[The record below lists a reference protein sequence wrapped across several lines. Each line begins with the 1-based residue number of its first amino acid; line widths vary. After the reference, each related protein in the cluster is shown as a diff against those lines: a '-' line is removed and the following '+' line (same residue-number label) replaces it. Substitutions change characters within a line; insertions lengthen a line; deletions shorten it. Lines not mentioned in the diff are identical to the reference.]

1 MSEPAK
7 RTMHWWGVYLRGV
20 AMGAADV
27 VPGVSGGTIAFI
39 SGIYE
44 RLIMALGN
52 VDISLLRLLARGRL
66 SDAWRRVDATFLV
79 ELVAGI
85 LTSVALFA
93 HVLRWLLEHQP
104 VLVWSFFSGLIVA
117 STIILFRRLEVW
129 RAREILFA
137 VAGAA
142 LAVWIATVRPAT
154 VDAGSWYLL
163 MSGALAIC
171 AMILPGI
178 SGSFILVLLGAYGQV
193 LAAVDNLDLALLA
206 WFVAGCAVGLLS
218 FVQLLR
224 WLLRHYHDRVLAL
237 LAGFLAGS
245 LYLVWPWKEVTRYH
259 ITHSGELRPLVE
271 HNVSPWQYAVATG
284 GDHHLV
290 PALLLAGA
298 GVALVLLFERVAAPE
313 AR

>member
-1 MSEPAK
+1 MSERDK
-7 RTMHWWGVYLRGV
+7 VMHWWGIYLRGV

-44 RLIMALGN
+44 RLIMALGS
-52 VDISLLRLLARGRL
+52 VDITLLGLLARGRIAE
-66 SDAWRRVDATFLV
+66 AWRRVDATFLIQ
-79 ELVAGI
+79 LVAGI

-93 HVLRWLLEHQP
+93 RLLRWLLTEHP
-104 VLVWSFFSGLIVA
+104 VPVWSFFFGLIVA
-117 STIILFRRLEVW
+117 STIILFRRLEAW
-129 RAREILFA
+129 RAREIGFA
-137 VAGAA
+137 VVGAA

-154 VDAGSWYLL
+154 VDAGPWYLL

-193 LAAVDNLDLALLA
+193 LAAVGNFDIGLLA
-206 WFVAGCAVGLLS
+206 WFVVGCGAGLLS

-237 LAGFLAGS
+237 LTGFLAGS
-245 LYLVWPWKEVTRYH
+245 LYLVWPWKEVTQYYH
-259 ITHSGELRPLVE
+259 THSGELRPLVE
-271 HNVSPWQYAVATG
+271 HNVSPWQYAAATG
-284 GDHHLV
+284 GDHLLV
-290 PALLLAGA
+290 PALLLALA
-298 GVALVLLFERVAAPE
+298 GVVLVLLFERLAAPE
-313 AR
+313 AH